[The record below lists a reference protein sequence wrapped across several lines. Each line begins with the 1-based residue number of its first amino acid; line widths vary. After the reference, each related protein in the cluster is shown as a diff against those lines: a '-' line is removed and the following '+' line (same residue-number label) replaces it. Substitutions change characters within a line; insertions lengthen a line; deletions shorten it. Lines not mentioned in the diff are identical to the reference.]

1 MKNIK
6 ISSFIFILIA
16 IFLSINIIGY
26 KLLYNSIRSSHE
38 KDTEILFHKIKGQTS
53 DLLAKQMHQY
63 IIQKPILLQKHK
75 IVQAYINTH
84 DLNVSLNEIYKKI
97 NSDDAEKPYNIYI
110 TDKNLTIQNT
120 TYKPDLGFNLSFALM
135 NFEKNKASG
144 IIGCSFPIREI
155 STNNFFSY
163 TDTYLSKNGDDRAAI
178 LQVSYTYR
186 DLSKEL
192 MAIEKLISQNPI
204 IQDVKAYNF
213 GKDNFIYDMVLLDD
227 SSYQHTNDE
236 LVSIQKKARK
246 LSRELNS
253 TDLFVKHFRK
263 DGIHYQQLYMSS
275 QSPISEEVRIVYSLL
290 LNDDLYYTRID
301 HLNLF
306 MFFSMLMGIVGIFF
320 IAKVRDKEII
330 LSEQDKF
337 VQSAMHEI
345 KTPLSIITL
354 NNELRQLE
362 YGTDDYSKEIDNALK
377 ILHTSYNSM
386 GFIMNKTRLDYAVQ
400 TIKLEETVKERIDFF
415 QSIAVS
421 NNRKIIAAIHSDCS
435 VEMSVQ
441 ELTRLIDNNLSNA
454 VKYSDAGSDIEVV
467 LEANKLSFHTQGR
480 TIQDKEK
487 IFHRY
492 VRENTTVGGY
502 GLGLSIIKDITQKY
516 DIDIQLESD
525 PEHGT
530 TFTYI
535 FKTGKC
541 T

>member
-26 KLLYNSIRSSHE
+26 KLLYNSIQSSHE

-75 IVQAYINTH
+75 IVQAYMSKH

-120 TYKPDLGFNLSFALM
+120 TYEPDLGFNLSFAKM
-135 NFEKNKASG
+135 NFEKNKAEG
-144 IIGCSFPIREI
+144 ITGCSFPIHDMSKHI
-155 STNNFFSY
+155 FFSY
-163 TDTYLSKNGDDRAAI
+163 TDAYLSKNGDDRAAI

-186 DLSKEL
+186 NISKEL
-192 MAIEKLISQNPI
+192 IAIKNLISQNPV
-204 IQDVKAYNF
+204 IQDVKAYSF
-213 GKDNFIYDMVLLDD
+213 GKDNFIYDMVLPKGT
-227 SSYQHTNDE
+227 SYAYSDE
-236 LVSIQKKARK
+236 ELLSIQKNAQK

-253 TDLFVKHFRK
+253 TDLFIKSFK
-263 DGIHYQQLYMSS
+263 KNGIHYQQLYMSS
-275 QSPISEEVRIVYSLL
+275 RSPIAEEIKIVYSLL

-301 HLNLF
+301 RLNLF
-306 MFFSMLMGIVGIFF
+306 MFFSMILGIIGIFI
-320 IAKVRDKEII
+320 IAKVRDKEIR
-330 LSEQDKF
+330 LSDQDKF

-362 YGTDDYSKEIDNALK
+362 QGTDAYSEEIDNALK

-386 GFIMNKTRLDYAVQ
+386 GFIMNKNKLNYVIK
-400 TIKLEETVKERIDFF
+400 TIKLDETVKERIDFF

-421 NNRKIIAAIHSDCS
+421 NNRKIISTIHSDCI

-441 ELTRLIDNNLSNA
+441 EITRLIDNNLSNA
-454 VKYSDAGSDIEVV
+454 VKYSDAGSTIKVV
-467 LEANKLSFHTQGR
+467 LEANRLSFHTQGR

-487 IFHRY
+487 IFHSY

-525 PEHGT
+525 TKHGT

-535 FKTGKC
+535 FKTGKSA
-541 T
+541 

>member
-16 IFLSINIIGY
+16 IFFSINIIGY
-26 KLLYNSIRSSHE
+26 KLLYNSIQSIHE
-38 KDTEILFHKIKGQTS
+38 KDTEILFLKIKEQTS
-53 DLLAKQMHQY
+53 NLLAKQIHQY
-63 IIQKPILLQKHK
+63 IIEKPTLLQKHK
-75 IVQAYINTH
+75 IVQSYMNSH
-84 DLNVSLNEIYKKI
+84 ELNVSLDEIYADINAGHKK
-97 NSDDAEKPYNIYI
+97 KPYHIYI

-120 TYKPDLGFNLSFALM
+120 TYAPDLGFNLSFAKKT
-135 NFEKNKASG
+135 FERNKAADK
-144 IIGCSFPIREI
+144 IGCSFPIRDI
-155 STNNFFSY
+155 NTNNFFSY
-163 TDTYLSKNGDDRAAI
+163 TDSYLSKNGDERAAI
-178 LQVSYTYR
+178 LQLSYTY
-186 DLSKEL
+186 DNISDEL
-192 MAIEKLISQNPI
+192 LMIKSLFKQYPI
-204 IQDVKAYNF
+204 IQDIKAYNF
-213 GKDNFIYDMVLLDD
+213 GKDDFVYDMVILDNPSYTHSNEELLA
-227 SSYQHTNDE
+227 
-236 LVSIQKKARK
+236 IQKKAQK
-246 LSRELNS
+246 LSQELNS
-253 TDLFVKHFRK
+253 SKILIKHFRK
-263 DGIHYQQLYMSS
+263 NGSHYQQLYMSS
-275 QSPISEEVRIVYSLL
+275 LSPISDEIKIVYSLL
-290 LNDDLYYTRID
+290 LKDDLHYARID
-301 HLNLF
+301 RLNLF
-306 MFFSMLMGIVGIFF
+306 MFFSMLMGIIGIFF

-386 GFIMNKTRLDYAVQ
+386 GFIINNKQLKYDIE
-400 TIKLEETVKERIDFF
+400 TIKLEETVQERIDFF
-415 QSIAVS
+415 QSIAAS
-421 NNRKIIAAIHSDCS
+421 NNKKITTAIRSDCS

-454 VKYSDAGSDIEVV
+454 VKHSDAGSTIEVV
-467 LEANKLSFHTQGR
+467 LEANKLSFHTQGK
-480 TIQDKEK
+480 TIENKEK

-516 DIDIQLESD
+516 NIELQLESD

-535 FKTGKC
+535 FKTVKSA
-541 T
+541 